1 VLINVLETGF
11 LNYII
16 YSHYIGRPRKSLLEK
31 IKAATNLK
39 DLKIAYIKAIGHP
52 DYFYYEKNKTIND
65 AYNIRKEKLIDN
77 DRKKEL
83 DSESIEIKT
92 QC

>member
-1 VLINVLETGF
+1 MLINVLETGF
-11 LNYII
+11 LNYIV
-16 YSHYIGRPRKSLLEK
+16 YSHHRGKSLLEK